1 LKIEIKMTDFQESQK
16 VPKLTINIGPKKP
29 TEHAFFAEMD
39 KNAKERDTRRKK
51 PHKPHKEK
59 HKKKKKKRHYQS
71 DSGDSDSD
79 SDMS

>member
-1 LKIEIKMTDFQESQK
+1 MQ
-16 VPKLTINIGPKKP
+16 
-29 TEHAFFAEMD
+29 EMD
-39 KNAKERDTRRKK
+39 KNAKEGATMCRKK
-51 PHKPHKEK
+51 THKPHKEK